1 MTTLEKVLYLADY
14 IEPTRDFDGLKELR
28 KLAYEDLD
36 QAVLMGFEMSIQEM
50 RERGNEIHP
59 KTVEGRNELREKT
72 GRA

>member
-1 MTTLEKVLYLADY
+1 
-14 IEPTRDFDGLKELR
+14 
-28 KLAYEDLD
+28 
-36 QAVLMGFEMSIQEM
+36 MGFEMSIQEM